1 MSQTNKSYRKLF
13 DMLLSNDDLVT
24 KQLIKNIK
32 EEYDKHHQPNFKA
45 IENNIL
51 EIKDTKCPN
60 CGSYTFIS
68 NGHTKNGT
76 QRYKCLCGK
85 VFSAA
90 SNSLFFG
97 TKVNINAWYSFI
109 EGIVSETSTK
119 AACIKAKISYTTGH
133 YWMKKIFK
141 VLEMFQDNIVMSGD
155 IYLDETYVGVEESK
169 EKKIYGKKMRGL
181 SKNKICIVLMNNG
194 EHVLAIKCGFGRPKE
209 KHYYNLC
216 FEHIKEGSTLIHDEE
231 HVHNI
236 LIKKLNLKSKAYNA
250 AGGKALKKLAMK
262 ELQPIN
268 DECRKLKYFLSKH
281 KGIDKDNIQDYLN
294 LYAFI
299 TNCKMKD
306 ENLYFASNLLLKLLF
321 LADEKIK
328 FRDVI
333 K

>member
-45 IENNIL
+45 IEDNIS
-51 EIKDTKCPN
+51 EIKDIKCPI
-60 CGSYTFIS
+60 CGSYDYVS
-68 NGHTKNGT
+68 NGHTKNRT
-76 QRYKCLCGK
+76 QRYKCSCGK
-85 VFSAA
+85 VFSVT
-90 SNSLFFG
+90 SNSLFLG

-109 EGIVSETSTK
+109 EGVVSETSTK
-119 AACIKAKISYTTGH
+119 VACIKAKISYTTGH
-133 YWMKKIFK
+133 YWIKKIFK
-141 VLEMFQDNIVMSGD
+141 VLEMFQDNIVMDGN

-169 EKKIYGKKMRGL
+169 EKKIRGKKMRGL
-181 SKNKICIVLMNNG
+181 SKNKICIALMNNG
-194 EHVLAIKCGFGRPKE
+194 EHALAIKCGYGKPTEMKIYDTCWR
-209 KHYYNLC
+209 
-216 FEHIKEGSTLIHDEE
+216 HIKEGSTLIHDEE
-231 HVHNI
+231 KAHNY
-236 LIKKLNLKSKAYNA
+236 LIKQLNLKSKAYNA
-250 AGGKALKKLAMK
+250 AGGKILKELAMK

-281 KGIDKDNIQDYLN
+281 KGINKDNIQDYLN

-306 ENLYFASNLLLKLLF
+306 ENLYFTSNLLLKLLF
-321 LADEKIK
+321 LSDEKIK